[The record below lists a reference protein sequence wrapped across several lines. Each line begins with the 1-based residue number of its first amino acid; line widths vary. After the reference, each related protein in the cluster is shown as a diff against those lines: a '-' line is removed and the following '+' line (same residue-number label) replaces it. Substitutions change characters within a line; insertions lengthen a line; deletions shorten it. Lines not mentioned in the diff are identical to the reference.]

1 MYQYLADHGSLHRS
15 LHFSR
20 EYKCAHVFG
29 AQVQLSVGKVSCSEE
44 SFCLLSD
51 QMMLM
56 ALVRKPSGRQMK
68 FSSEYEK
75 TVL

>member
-1 MYQYLADHGSLHRS
+1 MYQYLADHGSLHAT

-20 EYKCAHVFG
+20 EYKCAHVVV
-29 AQVQLSVGKVSCSEE
+29 AQLQLSVGKVSCSEE

-56 ALVRKPSGRQMK
+56 ALIREPSGRQMK